1 MDNYIFVYGTLL
13 TEERNHYLLEN
24 SILIGNGYIK
34 DYFMFNVGTYPGIQ
48 KSKYN
53 NKIVL
58 GEVYKVNDETM
69 VLLDE
74 LEEVGYL
81 YKKELVPVYL
91 DNDEI
96 VNSYVYEYILKN
108 YEENSIVNEYNWKKI
123 K

>member
-24 SILIGNGYIK
+24 SIFIGNGYIK

-81 YKKELVPVYL
+81 YKKELVTIYL

-96 VNSYVYEYILKN
+96 VNAYVYEYILKN
-108 YEENSIVNEYNWKKI
+108 YEENNIVNEYNWKKI

>member
-24 SILIGNGYIK
+24 SILIGNGHIK

-108 YEENSIVNEYNWKKI
+108 YEENSIVNEYDWKKI

>member
-48 KSKYN
+48 KSNYN
-53 NKIVL
+53 KKIVL

-81 YKKELVPVYL
+81 YKKELVTIYL

-96 VNSYVYEYILKN
+96 VNAYVYEYILKN
-108 YEENSIVNEYNWKKI
+108 YEENNIVNEYDWKKI

>member
-58 GEVYKVNDETM
+58 GEVYKVNDETV

-96 VNSYVYEYILKN
+96 VNAYVYEYILKN

>member
-108 YEENSIVNEYNWKKI
+108 YEENSIVNEYDWKKI

>member
-34 DYFMFNVGTYPGIQ
+34 DYFMFNIGTYPGIQ

-81 YKKELVPVYL
+81 YKKELVTIYL

-96 VNSYVYEYILKN
+96 VNAYVYEYILKN
-108 YEENSIVNEYNWKKI
+108 HEENNIVNEYDWKKI

>member
-53 NKIVL
+53 NKIIL

-74 LEEVGYL
+74 LEEVGCL

-108 YEENSIVNEYNWKKI
+108 YEENSIVNEYDWKKI

>member
-81 YKKELVPVYL
+81 YKKELVTIYL

-96 VNSYVYEYILKN
+96 VNAYVYEYILKN
-108 YEENSIVNEYNWKKI
+108 YEENNIVNEYNWKKI